1 MSPPV
6 TSAGEEGALPVKNAS
21 IMPPCAAAGVA
32 AVQPK
37 KEMKSHAVG
46 AAMNTGVGMT
56 ASALREMALD
66 GLRQGDAARA
76 EQYFARLL
84 QQVPD
89 DAEALQFIAARHV
102 SRGDVGQAL
111 ALLSMAVNY
120 RPDQPDLLHQLGA
133 VQAMMG
139 DFQGAAASLRSCLNL
154 APQMF
159 VARLRLG
166 MALEQLGHSQQAV
179 LAYFGAVN
187 SAQAHGRWLS
197 DETTAPGLRDAVQHA
212 MRVIDAG
219 RRRAFEAV
227 IDPLKQ
233 RYGRSELERVEQCLA
248 IYLGEQPANL
258 PDPRQKPKF
267 LYFPGVP
274 SEPYYGVE
282 RFPWQARL
290 QAATEVIREEL
301 LAVLAENQP
310 LEPFLGEQSAD
321 ELKGHLRSSRSQPA
335 AWDAYFFYR
344 HGTRYDDNCARCP
357 QTSALL
363 DSLPLVRIRDHAP
376 ETLFSVLRPG
386 THILPHRGVTNTRL
400 VTHLPLIV
408 PPDCAINVGG
418 ELHEWKEGQCVTF
431 DDTFEH
437 EAWNR
442 SDRTRVVMILDSWN
456 PDLTEVERLAVTDLV
471 EAIGDFN
478 RASEVPVPGG

>member
-1 MSPPV
+1 
-6 TSAGEEGALPVKNAS
+6 
-21 IMPPCAAAGVA
+21 
-32 AVQPK
+32 
-37 KEMKSHAVG
+37 
-46 AAMNTGVGMT
+46 MNTGVGMT

-66 GLRQGDAARA
+66 GLRRGDIARA
-76 EQYFARLL
+76 EHYFTRLL
-84 QQVPD
+84 SQLPE
-89 DAEALQFIAARHV
+89 DAEALQFLAARHV
-102 SRGDVGQAL
+102 SRGDAQKAMDM
-111 ALLSMAVNY
+111 LSTAARA
-120 RPDQPDLLHQLGA
+120 RPVQPDVLHQLGM
-133 VQAMMG
+133 VQSMVG
-139 DFQGAAASLRSCLNL
+139 DLQGATVSLRSCLDL

-166 MALEQLGHSQQAV
+166 LALEQLGRTQEAV

-187 SAQAHGRWLS
+187 TAQAQGRWLS
-197 DETTAPGLRDAVQHA
+197 DETTAPGLREAVQHA

-219 RRRAFEAV
+219 RRHTFEAV
-227 IDPLKQ
+227 LEPLKQ
-233 RYGRSELERVEQCLA
+233 RYGASELERVEHCLA
-248 IYLGEQPANL
+248 IYLGERPANL

-267 LYFPGVP
+267 LYFPDVP
-274 SEPYYGVE
+274 SQPYYGVE
-282 RFPWQARL
+282 RFPWQADL
-290 QAATEVIREEL
+290 EAAVATVREEL

-321 ELKGHLRSSRSQPA
+321 ELKEHLRSSSSQPA

-344 HGTRYDDNCARCP
+344 HGDRFDEHCARCP
-357 QTSALL
+357 RTSALL
-363 DSLPLVRIRDHAP
+363 DTLPLVRIRDHAP

-418 ELHEWKEGQCVTF
+418 QLHAWQEGRCVTF

-478 RASEVPVPGG
+478 RASEVPVPGA